1 LPELEELRS
10 AALAICDE
18 VLEAVDAHRALLRA
32 VEFDGGALSVGGTR
46 FDLSGRTTKIF
57 SVAMGRAASA
67 MAALDERLGDTLARG
82 VRILPAAG

>member
-46 FDLSGRTTKIF
+46 ST
-57 SVAMGRAASA
+57 
-67 MAALDERLGDTLARG
+67 
-82 VRILPAAG
+82 